1 MIDSKDVGY
10 DYGSIMHYPK
20 KIFGKNP
27 KKSTVLPKKR
37 NVKIG
42 QRIALSEKDVEQ
54 IGKLY
59 GCSAKRETDDETS
72 MNNVDNVDEDY
83 DNEMN
88 VISLSF

>member
-1 MIDSKDVGY
+1 
-10 DYGSIMHYPK
+10 MHYPR

-27 KKSTVLPKKR
+27 EKPTVLPKKK
-37 NVKIG
+37 NVRIG

-59 GCSAKRETDDETS
+59 GCSAKPKTDDETS
-72 MNNVDNVDEDY
+72 MNNVEIVDEDN

-88 VISLSF
+88 VMSLSF